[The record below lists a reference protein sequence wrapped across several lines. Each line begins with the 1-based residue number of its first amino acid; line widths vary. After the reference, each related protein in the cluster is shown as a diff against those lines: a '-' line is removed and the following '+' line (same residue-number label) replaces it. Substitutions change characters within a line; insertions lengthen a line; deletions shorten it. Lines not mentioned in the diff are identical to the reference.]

1 MTVMQAADGELRVA
15 IIGAGFGG
23 IAAAIRCAQRGIR
36 DVVVFEAGDDVG
48 GTWRDN
54 TYPGAACD
62 IPSHLYSLSF
72 APKGDWSRG
81 YPTQPEIQAYLQEVA
96 DRSGLRHVL
105 RTRTQVIAARF
116 DEPTATWRVTT
127 DQGDTVVA
135 DALISAVG
143 PLRVPAYAPVPGR
156 ETFGGPQFHTAR
168 WDHEVELT
176 GRRVGVIG
184 TGASA
189 IQVVPAIADRVGELR
204 VFQRTP
210 AWIIPRHDR
219 AYQGWEQAVAQ
230 HVPGVREAKRAWVYL
245 TKEGRIVGFRAGN
258 PGMALVERT
267 ALGHLRRQ
275 VADPQ
280 LREQLTPNYRM
291 GCKRVLISNDF
302 YPAMTRDDVTLHT
315 DPITRIGPGGV
326 ELAGG
331 RSIDLDVLVHATG
344 FAVDEMLNP
353 MTIEGLDG
361 RRLDLEWAE
370 RPVAYLGITAPG
382 FPNMFSLL
390 GPNTG
395 LGHNSVV
402 YMMES
407 QLNHVMGALG
417 HLRDPAIAYLDV
429 KEDAASAFVAEM
441 DRRHEAMVW
450 SSGCRSWYLDEQGRN
465 IALWPGSSLG
475 YRWRTRRFDPDA
487 YRVVGR
493 AALPAREPVTL
504 YG

>member
-1 MTVMQAADGELRVA
+1 MTAVHASDGRLRVA
-15 IIGAGFGG
+15 IVGAGFGG

-72 APKGDWSRG
+72 APRGDWSRG
-81 YPTQPEIQAYLQEVA
+81 YPTQPEIQAYLQDVA

-105 RTRTQVIAARF
+105 RTRTQVLAARF
-116 DEPTATWRVTT
+116 DEPTATWQVTT
-127 DQGDTVVA
+127 DDGDTVVA

-143 PLRVPAYAPVPGR
+143 PLRVPAYASVPGR

-168 WDHEVELT
+168 WDHDVQLR

-189 IQVVPAIADRVGELR
+189 IQVVPAIADQTAELH
-204 VFQRTP
+204 VFQRSP
-210 AWIIPRHDR
+210 AWIIPRQDR
-219 AYQGWEQAVAQ
+219 AYRTWERALAQ
-230 HVPGVREAKRAWVYL
+230 HVPGVREAKRAWTYL

-258 PGMALVERT
+258 PGMALVERM
-267 ALGHLRRQ
+267 ARRHLHRQ
-275 VADPQ
+275 VADPR
-280 LREQLTPNYRM
+280 LREQLTPAYRM
-291 GCKRVLISNDF
+291 GCKRVLISSDF
-302 YPAMTRDDVTLHT
+302 YPALTRDHVSLDT
-315 DPITRIGPGGV
+315 DGIARIVPNGV
-326 ELAGG
+326 VLVDG
-331 RSIDLDVLVHATG
+331 RHIELDVLIHATG
-344 FAVDEMLNP
+344 FAVKEMLSP
-353 MTIEGLDG
+353 MTIEGLEG
-361 RRLDLEWAE
+361 RRLDLEWQE
-370 RPVAYLGITAPG
+370 RPIAYLGITAPG

-407 QLNHVMGALG
+407 QLNHVMGALER
-417 HLRDPAIAYLDV
+417 LRDPATAYLDV
-429 KEDAASAFVAEM
+429 KQEAAAAFVAEM

-450 SSGCRSWYLDEQGRN
+450 ASGCDSWYLDERGRN

-493 AALPAREPVTL
+493 ADLPGRQPLTL
-504 YG
+504 RG